1 MNAVEYKTIIVQIQP
16 FSPRMDFCLIVP
28 FWDWLNNSMI
38 APDERSRISLANECT
53 VINRIRLELCDLLSI
68 WGAAT
73 LFQELANIG
82 VSPLINGFTGL

>member
-1 MNAVEYKTIIVQIQP
+1 
-16 FSPRMDFCLIVP
+16 MDFCLIVP
-28 FWDWLNNSMI
+28 FWDWVNQTHWLNNSMI
-38 APDERSRISLANECT
+38 APDERSRISLASECT

-82 VSPLINGFTGL
+82 VSSLLNGFTGL